1 MPEPALP
8 RSRIAGGTLRVET
21 DWSEEFADASR
32 LLENA
37 MATGSPARRFTA
49 ALAAILFGLAAAA
62 AVGAGGTIYKW
73 TDKEGNVHFTDC
85 PPPPGCKAEAVLVQP
100 EPSEQQIRRA
110 RENLDKL
117 LAEQQE
123 SAAARAQ
130 ERLELERQKVAALQV
145 AVARKRACVMARQN
159 LESLLMNRPV
169 YYINEQ
175 GERVFLDDA
184 AHKAEI
190 EHQRQLIRD
199 NCNNE

>member
-1 MPEPALP
+1 
-8 RSRIAGGTLRVET
+8 
-21 DWSEEFADASR
+21 
-32 LLENA
+32 

-49 ALAAILFGLAAAA
+49 ALAAILFGLAAAAAAA

-145 AVARKRACVMARQN
+145 AVARKRACVMAQQN

-169 YYINEQ
+169 YYINEK